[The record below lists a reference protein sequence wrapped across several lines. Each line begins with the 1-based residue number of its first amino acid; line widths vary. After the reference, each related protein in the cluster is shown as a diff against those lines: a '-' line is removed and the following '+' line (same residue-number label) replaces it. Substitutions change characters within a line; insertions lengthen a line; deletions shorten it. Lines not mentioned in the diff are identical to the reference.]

1 VVVMVS
7 SVVSP
12 AGQHRPTSYDGHQ
25 HRRATRP
32 ELIAAGGALGRAGT
46 DHVGPTSSQTRS
58 QRCSG
63 SRARRLPTGR
73 AWRSLLCS
81 SEGDTLRG
89 MRTIA
94 LRLRP
99 GADLKA
105 ELLALAARERVQAG
119 WVLTCVGSLSQVR
132 VRLAGGTEHGTWQ
145 GAFEIVALT
154 GTLSRD
160 GGHLHL
166 AVADHQG
173 RTVGGHLAEGCTV
186 RTTAEVVLAA
196 DDRLVFAREHDPATG
211 YDELVVRERD
221 L

>member
-1 VVVMVS
+1 
-7 SVVSP
+7 
-12 AGQHRPTSYDGHQ
+12 
-25 HRRATRP
+25 
-32 ELIAAGGALGRAGT
+32 
-46 DHVGPTSSQTRS
+46 
-58 QRCSG
+58 
-63 SRARRLPTGR
+63 
-73 AWRSLLCS
+73 
-81 SEGDTLRG
+81 

-99 GADLKA
+99 GADLKG
-105 ELLALAARERVQAG
+105 ELLALAVRERVRAG

-132 VRLAGGTEHGTWQ
+132 VRLAGGAEHGNWQ
-145 GAFEIVALT
+145 GAFEIIVLT

-173 RTVGGHLAEGCTV
+173 RTLGGHLVVGCTV

-211 YDELVVRERD
+211 YEELVVRQRD
-221 L
+221 P

>member
-1 VVVMVS
+1 
-7 SVVSP
+7 
-12 AGQHRPTSYDGHQ
+12 
-25 HRRATRP
+25 
-32 ELIAAGGALGRAGT
+32 
-46 DHVGPTSSQTRS
+46 
-58 QRCSG
+58 
-63 SRARRLPTGR
+63 
-73 AWRSLLCS
+73 
-81 SEGDTLRG
+81 

-145 GAFEIVALT
+145 GAFEILALT

-221 L
+221 P